1 MFDASAT
8 DTTNSNFFNG
18 REFTVIRA
26 AQDSGNKYF
35 VECSTSGM
43 NFPDADFNIAA
54 TNNDGKIYSEL
65 STSVEAF
72 FQGANNVFKGADVNF
87 SNKKVV
93 LREIGT
99 ANKHS
104 YTNKMVDGL
113 VGSEMCIRDRFS
125 SIEKIRICCVSRGC
139 VKQT

>member
-1 MFDASAT
+1 
-8 DTTNSNFFNG
+8 
-18 REFTVIRA
+18 
-26 AQDSGNKYF
+26 
-35 VECSTSGM
+35 M

-93 LREIGT
+93 LREI
-99 ANKHS
+99 
-104 YTNKMVDGL
+104 
-113 VGSEMCIRDRFS
+113 
-125 SIEKIRICCVSRGC
+125 
-139 VKQT
+139 

>member
-1 MFDASAT
+1 
-8 DTTNSNFFNG
+8 
-18 REFTVIRA
+18 
-26 AQDSGNKYF
+26 
-35 VECSTSGM
+35 M

-104 YTNKMVDGL
+104 YTNKMVDDSTVARAHAMYQL
-113 VGSEMCIRDRFS
+113 VIQYLEFTVLNLILM
-125 SIEKIRICCVSRGC
+125 VLPHL
-139 VKQT
+139 